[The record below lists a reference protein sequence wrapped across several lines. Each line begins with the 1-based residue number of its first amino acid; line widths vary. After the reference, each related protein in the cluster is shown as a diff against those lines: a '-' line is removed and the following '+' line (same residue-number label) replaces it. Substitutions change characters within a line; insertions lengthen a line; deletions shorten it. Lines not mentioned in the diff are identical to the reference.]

1 MVFDKAT
8 KKIDE
13 INQMVNAHKDDIK
26 KAGELLNALGG
37 LFNGGKAQSKNPPA
51 AAPAKD
57 ENVRQ
62 MSDDMKMLT
71 DGSLFRAGWAIAHPK
86 TFYIQGETP

>member
-1 MVFDKAT
+1 VSSTKTQNTKPAVPDNVT

-13 INQMVNAHKDDIK
+13 INQVVNAHKDDIK

-37 LFNGGKAQSKNPPA
+37 LFGGGKAASKNPPA
-51 AAPAKD
+51 AAPSRD
-57 ENVRQ
+57 ENVRR

-71 DGSLFRAGWAIAHPK
+71 D
-86 TFYIQGETP
+86 